1 MLCYGCG
8 VSLVVVVEGLR
19 RAAYVFG
26 IKRSTYNGI
35 AVFAIIYARKRV
47 NTMLHNQL
55 S

>member
-26 IKRSTYNGI
+26 IN
-35 AVFAIIYARKRV
+35 AARIMV
-47 NTMLHNQL
+47 LQ
-55 S
+55 SSP